1 MSDFQASKA
10 FVLDLY
16 RALDR
21 APAAACAEVLSHF
34 TTDDW
39 LWRGMHPFNEQR
51 GPEAVARVFW
61 EPCKR
66 AFMPL
71 QRRQNIFFAGRNF
84 MDDYRTEWVCS
95 MGHLLGLFDAPWL
108 GIQPTRKMS
117 FLRYAEF
124 HRIEGDRIAE
134 TALFVDVMSVMHQA
148 GLRVFPESTGATVIT
163 PGPQTQ
169 DGLLFDP
176 HPEEEGRA
184 TMALIQRMI
193 DRLIATGV
201 RTLKE
206 DLELDWHDDM
216 LWWGPAGIGAAYT
229 HERYIEQHCRPF
241 EDGLEFLTHHGHV
254 LEFAEGSYGGF
265 FGYPTMRMKS
275 KGGYMGLTS
284 AGDVE
289 AEMRIVD
296 LYRRE
301 GDKLAENWIF
311 IDNLHF
317 LQQLGVDLLERQE
330 RLSGLPPAG

>member
-10 FVLDLY
+10 LVLDLY

-21 APAAACAEVLSHF
+21 APAAACAEVLSRF

-39 LWRGMHPFNEQR
+39 HWRGMHPFNEQR
-51 GPEAVARVFW
+51 GPEAVARAFW

-84 MDDYRTEWVCS
+84 MDGYRTEWVCS

-108 GIQPTRKMS
+108 GIRPTRKMS

-124 HRIEGDRIAE
+124 HRIDAGRIAE
-134 TALFVDVMSVMHQA
+134 TALFVDIMGVMHQA
-148 GLRVFPESTGATVIT
+148 GLRVFPESTGATVVT

-206 DLELDWHDDM
+206 DLELDWHDGM

-284 AGDVE
+284 AGETE

-317 LQQLGVDLLERQE
+317 LAQLGVDLLERQE
-330 RLSGLPPAG
+330 RSSGSRAAG